1 MKYTGRIVSLLNAM
15 IGSLGFN
22 LYYYIVQG
30 IVEWFHIVASVLYL
44 SLGWG
49 LGKQYDKVKYL
60 SEKDIL
66 TQSYNRRFVMDS
78 FPKLQSLSDRKGQK
92 LIVFLIDID
101 DFKQINDKHDHAM
114 GDRVLQLISDTLK
127 HAFRESDYVV
137 RWGGDE
143 FLVLLPCA
151 DETGIHEL
159 QHRLDKELS
168 KLSNTVLMDVSA
180 SVGSAVYPDEGV
192 SLDELIKIA
201 DGKMYSDK
209 RSKS

>member
-168 KLSNTVLMDVSA
+168 KLSNTVLMDVSV